1 MGELASGDQSN
12 EAAFQEQRPADGL
25 WADWCQGTGKPRP
38 TVVLESGPDPVS
50 ESGRTGSYRGR
61 KSNPNSRIWQHTSA
75 LKRDFDAVE
84 ITDWWH

>member
-38 TVVLESGPDPVS
+38 TVVLESGPDQS
-50 ESGRTGSYRGR
+50 LAGQDRIGGESPIQTREYGSIPLHLSVISMRLR
-61 KSNPNSRIWQHTSA
+61 
-75 LKRDFDAVE
+75 
-84 ITDWWH
+84 